1 MLAFTSGELALMQG
15 TQESAM
21 QHRALWTPWRPT
33 QDADSGQM
41 VNTAEPGGSTICG
54 VDYSAQGQLVENS
67 EGTFVAHYR
76 VRLPL
81 VMAATARPLT
91 QYRITTAF
99 GAMAERPLVLEQ
111 VSEPAAGPSGIVV
124 WARNV
129 P

>member
-1 MLAFTSGELALMQG
+1 MLAFTSGELAAMRG
-15 TQESAM
+15 TQESVM
-21 QHRALWTPWRPT
+21 QHRALWTPWRPV

-41 VNTAEPGGSTICG
+41 VNTAEVGGSTICG

-67 EGTFVAHYR
+67 EGTFVAHYH

-81 VMAATARPLT
+81 SMAATARPLT
-91 QYRITTAF
+91 RYRIVEAY
-99 GAMAERPLVLEQ
+99 GATPAEPLTLEQ
-111 VSEPAAGPSGIVV
+111 VTEPSAGPSGIVV